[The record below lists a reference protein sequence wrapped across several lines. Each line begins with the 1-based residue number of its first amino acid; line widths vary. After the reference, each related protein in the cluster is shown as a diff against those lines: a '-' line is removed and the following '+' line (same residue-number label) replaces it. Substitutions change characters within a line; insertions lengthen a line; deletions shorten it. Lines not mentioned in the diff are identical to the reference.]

1 MKETRIM
8 NVFNKYVKKFDMNK
22 GNVKTVYFHSLRM
35 MDLCKDIASN
45 LGIFN
50 DEEIVVCGLIGLFHD
65 IGSFSNK
72 KKYIIYQ
79 DDDCSKKTLDI
90 MFGKDKL
97 MREITDDEKYDD
109 VIKVSIYCQAKYGLP
124 KGLNDKILTFCK
136 IIKDAHSI
144 DDFKMFANYSYMDTC
159 IDCFPSSIVYDT
171 FKDYNVINSKIS
183 DNSADSVLEVLS
195 LVFGINYH
203 YSFVLLNQEESVNK
217 LINSLKIS
225 NENVRSFFNQIGAV
239 INMYIDRKIAG

>member
-8 NVFNKYVKKFDMNK
+8 SVFNKYVKKFDMNK
-22 GNVKTVYFHSLRM
+22 GNVKTLYFHSLRM
-35 MDLCKDIASN
+35 MDLCKDIATN
-45 LGIFN
+45 LGIFTE
-50 DEEIVVCGLIGLFHD
+50 EEIVVCGFIGLFHD
-65 IGSFSNK
+65 IGAFDNN
-72 KKYIIYQ
+72 KKYIIFQ
-79 DDDCSKKTLDI
+79 DDDCSKKTLEI
-90 MFGKDKL
+90 LFEKDKL
-97 MREITDDEKYDD
+97 MRDITENEKYDD
-109 VIKVSIYCQAKYGLP
+109 VIKVSIYCQSKYGLP
-124 KGLNDKILTFCK
+124 KGLNDKLLTFCK

-144 DDFKMFANYSYMDTC
+144 DEFKIFANYPYMDTC

-171 FKDYNVINSKIS
+171 FKKYSVISNKVS

-225 NENVRSFFNQIGAV
+225 NENIRSFFNQIATI

>member
-1 MKETRIM
+1 MKESRIM
-8 NVFNKYVKKFDMNK
+8 DVFNNYVKKFDMNK

-35 MDLCKDIASN
+35 MDLCKDIARN

-50 DEEIVVCGLIGLFHD
+50 EEEIIVCGLIGLFHD
-65 IGSFSNK
+65 IGSFNNK
-72 KKYIIYQ
+72 KKYVVFQ
-79 DDDCSKKTLDI
+79 DDDSTEKTLNI
-90 MFGKDKL
+90 LFEKDKI
-97 MREITDDEKYDD
+97 MRDITDNKKYDD

-124 KGLNDKILTFCK
+124 KGLNDKLLAFCK

-144 DDFKMFANYSYMDTC
+144 DDFKMFANYPYIDTC

-171 FKDYNVINSKIS
+171 FKDYNVVNSKIS
-183 DNSADSVLEVLS
+183 DNSADNVLEILS

-203 YSFVLLNQEESVNK
+203 YSFVLLNQEYSVNK
-217 LINSLKIS
+217 LLSSLKIS
-225 NENVRSFFNQIGAV
+225 NQNLKNFFNQIGAV